1 MLDAVVGA
9 VIVVVATSALVLALE
24 VAESSMDAAG
34 RQPLSPYEL
43 QLLQQAGRDADVD
56 AEYRKLIDDYPDEL
70 ALGYQYARYL
80 AEAGRV
86 DLVLDVPGLRP
97 DLAPQADRY
106 LPRTS
111 RNRPA

>member
-43 QLLQQAGRDADVD
+43 QLLQQAGRGDEQSLRRLEAD
-56 AEYRKLIDDYPDEL
+56 LQ
-70 ALGYQYARYL
+70 G
-80 AEAGRV
+80 
-86 DLVLDVPGLRP
+86 VPR
-97 DLAPQADRY
+97 Q
-106 LPRTS
+106 
-111 RNRPA
+111 

>member
-43 QLLQQAGRDADVD
+43 QLLQQAGRGDDQSLRRLEAD
-56 AEYRKLIDDYPDEL
+56 LQ
-70 ALGYQYARYL
+70 G
-80 AEAGRV
+80 
-86 DLVLDVPGLRP
+86 
-97 DLAPQADRY
+97 
-106 LPRTS
+106 LPRQ
-111 RNRPA
+111 

>member
-43 QLLQQAGRDADVD
+43 QLLQQAGRGDEQSLRRLEAD
-56 AEYRKLIDDYPDEL
+56 LQ
-70 ALGYQYARYL
+70 G
-80 AEAGRV
+80 
-86 DLVLDVPGLRP
+86 
-97 DLAPQADRY
+97 
-106 LPRTS
+106 LPRQ
-111 RNRPA
+111 